1 MITSNSAYSISDHE
15 HQNVEF
21 AEENPV
27 LEDSCGLSSTEAKPP
42 NPEQAHE
49 ERLPLKDNYSSASK
63 PGSRFVGRPKSFYS
77 PEGFCNPEEEDYDN
91 SEHTGL
97 GSVADIPQRGVLD
110 RQDNYL
116 ATSAAAASTPVSGTP
131 SEPDPM
137 AAKLHAEHAI
147 TTQNSQSP
155 DRLLATL
162 AESTEMPQHVHEE
175 EQPEQEANVD
185 SESERENRGFGNR
198 FARNLRENLQKFW
211 NDM

>member
-1 MITSNSAYSISDHE
+1 MITSNSAYSISDYE

-27 LEDSCGLSSTEAKPP
+27 LGDSCGLSSTEAEPP

-49 ERLPLKDNYSSASK
+49 GRLPLKDNYSSASK
-63 PGSRFVGRPKSFYS
+63 PGSRFVDPPESLYS

-97 GSVADIPQRGVLD
+97 GSVAAIPQRGVLD

-116 ATSAAAASTPVSGTP
+116 ATSAAATSTPISATP

-137 AAKLHAEHAI
+137 AAKLHAEHA
-147 TTQNSQSP
+147 TTIQNSQSP
-155 DRLLATL
+155 DTLLATS
-162 AESTEMPQHVHEE
+162 AGSSEMPRHVHEE
-175 EQPEQEANVD
+175 EQPE
-185 SESERENRGFGNR
+185 
-198 FARNLRENLQKFW
+198 
-211 NDM
+211 